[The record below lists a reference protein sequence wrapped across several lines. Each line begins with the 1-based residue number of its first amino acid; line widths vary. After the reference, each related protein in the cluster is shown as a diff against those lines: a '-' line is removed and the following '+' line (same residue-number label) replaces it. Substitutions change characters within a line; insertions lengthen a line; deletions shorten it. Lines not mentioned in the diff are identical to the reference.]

1 MPYMGTSRIAGVQ
14 RLQCRKT
21 QRMVFR
27 YFRQSSEK
35 QRLSTAMKQKSGAAL
50 LFLKEMEDGTGSV
63 WALLRNLFDSRTFS
77 ASISLQALS
86 PSLVSSSPF
95 PASPQQ
101 HSLRGKASHCPFSWS
116 LLNLL
121 FLLAKYPWKHIGEY
135 CPETLPQLYVGI
147 FPPKINWEGSQI
159 NSRYITEHNTQ
170 DHLAE
175 LIPTASLC
183 WQGF

>member
-63 WALLRNLFDSRTFS
+63 
-77 ASISLQALS
+77 
-86 PSLVSSSPF
+86 
-95 PASPQQ
+95 
-101 HSLRGKASHCPFSWS
+101 
-116 LLNLL
+116 
-121 FLLAKYPWKHIGEY
+121 
-135 CPETLPQLYVGI
+135 
-147 FPPKINWEGSQI
+147 
-159 NSRYITEHNTQ
+159 
-170 DHLAE
+170 
-175 LIPTASLC
+175 
-183 WQGF
+183 